1 MTTPR
6 TAPVAPGTSDR
17 TTTGRPAGGGGPAG
31 PAPSSGDVDPAGA
44 APSSGSAR
52 RTRRTRRAR
61 RAGERTISWRVRLRR
76 DRSLI
81 LMTLPAV
88 LLLAVFAYVPMAG
101 NVIAWQNYSPYTG
114 FLHSPFVG
122 WSNFER
128 VFTNPAFLNAVGN
141 TLTITVFQLLFYFPV
156 PIVLAL
162 LLNSVMSPRI
172 RTIVQSI
179 VYLPHFFSWVLVVTI
194 FQQLF
199 GGAGL
204 VNQVLS
210 EHGGGGF
217 DLMTNPHTFLVL
229 ITSQS
234 IWKDAGWGIIIFL
247 AALTT
252 VSPELYE
259 ASVVDGAGRWR
270 RMWHVTLPALRP
282 VIILLLILR
291 LGDALTVGFEQLIL
305 QRDAVGSD
313 VSEVIDTYV
322 YYQGVIYGD
331 WSFAAAAGL
340 VKGIVSLALVLG
352 ANKLAHVFGE
362 SGVYKRS

>member
-1 MTTPR
+1 MSDTRLTDGTVPGADE
-6 TAPVAPGTSDR
+6 APGVAPAGKA
-17 TTTGRPAGGGGPAG
+17 PAKKKAKTVVPQRKV
-31 PAPSSGDVDPAGA
+31 SWT
-44 APSSGSAR
+44 AR
-52 RTRRTRRAR
+52 
-61 RAGERTISWRVRLRR
+61 LKR
-76 DRSLI
+76 DRSLL
-81 LMTLPAV
+81 LMTVPAI
-88 LLLAVFAYVPMAG
+88 LLLAVFAYIPMAG
-101 NVIAWQNYSPYTG
+101 NIIAWQNYSPYTG

-128 VFTNPAFLNAVGN
+128 VFNNPAFLHAVEN

-156 PIVLAL
+156 PIFLAL

-172 RTIVQSI
+172 RTLIQSI
-179 VYLPHFFSWVLVVTI
+179 VYLPHFFSWVLVVTV
-194 FQQLF
+194 FQQIF

-204 VNQVLS
+204 INQVLVNN
-210 EHGGGGF
+210 GGSASVNF
-217 DLMTNPHTFLVL
+217 MTNPDTFLVL

-252 VSPELYE
+252 ISPELYE
-259 ASVVDGAGRWR
+259 ASVVDGANRWS
-270 RMWHVTLPALRP
+270 RMWHITLPALRP
-282 VIILLLILR
+282 VIVLLLILR

-305 QRDAVGSD
+305 QRDAVGAD

-340 VKGIVSLALVLG
+340 VKGVVSLALVLG

-362 SGVYKRS
+362 AGVYQKS